1 MLDSLIKVKFCTS
14 AKTDREQEFQPE
26 KVFCYA
32 SLSQRSTPCLVLD
45 GSYCHLLRVFMKNL
59 FRLTH
64 LRSFLLVFTLGS
76 LLASNP
82 QLHAAQDIS
91 AEAYIIID
99 HQSGHV
105 LDSFNSDK
113 KLQIASLTK
122 IATATVAL
130 DWSST
135 SKQSLDQMAE
145 IPKSITE
152 LGPSQGVGFA
162 PGDRASIRDL
172 LYAALLQS
180 DNAAAQAVAEHIGRA
195 LGNPAAKDPEIEFIV
210 QMNALARKLGMT
222 KTRFLNPHGLDS
234 LESKLPY
241 SCAFDVAKLAS
252 YSMSNPAFRFIVS
265 QKERVI
271 QIQKANGSN
280 VGYRLKNTN
289 ELLGKS
295 DIDGVKTGTTKKAG
309 QCLALSAAR
318 SPEVKKDGETFF
330 ITPRRLQIVVLGSE
344 NRFAEGDT
352 LLKRGW
358 NLFEQWVAEGR
369 PEPSKSTRSSV
380 SSN

>member
-1 MLDSLIKVKFCTS
+1 
-14 AKTDREQEFQPE
+14 
-26 KVFCYA
+26 
-32 SLSQRSTPCLVLD
+32 
-45 GSYCHLLRVFMKNL
+45 MKNL
-59 FRLTH
+59 SHFTVPRL
-64 LRSFLLVFTLGS
+64 LLLIFTLGS

-82 QLHAAQDIS
+82 QLPAAQDFS
-91 AEAYIIID
+91 AEAYIIMD

-145 IPKSITE
+145 IPQSIAD

-195 LGNPAAKDPEIEFIV
+195 LGNPAAKDHPEIEFIV

-241 SCAFDVAKLAS
+241 SCAVDVAKLAS

-280 VGYRLKNTN
+280 VGYRLRNTN

-309 QCLALSAAR
+309 QCLVVSAAR

-344 NRFAEGDT
+344 NRFAEGDA

-369 PEPSKSTRSSV
+369 PQPSKSSPSSV